1 MKKDYFDISQ
11 VLPLTRWKDTKAPEC
26 EYFSCDE
33 SEDEEDSDDEP
44 IIIPKKKP
52 KKKVAPPRLII
63 TKKQTVPRIRQLPI
77 KRALPPPPPPGP
89 PPGPPA
95 KMRKKIEKLL
105 RSESRFPYRLLII
118 NQFSNHSVLRDTA
131 LRSALGPF

>member
-1 MKKDYFDISQ
+1 MSQ

-33 SEDEEDSDDEP
+33 SEGEEYSDDET

-63 TKKQTVPRIRQLPI
+63 TKKQTAPRIRQLP
-77 KRALPPPPPPGP
+77 
-89 PPGPPA
+89 
-95 KMRKKIEKLL
+95 KK
-105 RSESRFPYRLLII
+105 
-118 NQFSNHSVLRDTA
+118 
-131 LRSALGPF
+131 

>member
-1 MKKDYFDISQ
+1 MSQ
-11 VLPLTRWKDTKAPEC
+11 VLPLTRWKDMQVPER

-63 TKKQTVPRIRQLPI
+63 TKKQTAPRIRQLP
-77 KRALPPPPPPGP
+77 
-89 PPGPPA
+89 
-95 KMRKKIEKLL
+95 KK
-105 RSESRFPYRLLII
+105 
-118 NQFSNHSVLRDTA
+118 
-131 LRSALGPF
+131 